1 MTERFK
7 PLSRAVAAGLLA
19 LLATLGGCS
28 NAVEDT
34 RPGQPVK
41 TRQAAFKEMLRVFE
55 PMGTML
61 RDGRY
66 DATKFSALAEDLKQ
80 KRDGPWSHF
89 GADTFYPPTKA
100 KADVWAQPE
109 LFERDRKAFFN
120 ATDAL
125 LAAALT
131 RQVGVVEKAYF
142 AAYDTC
148 QGCHKRFKEK

>member
-1 MTERFK
+1 MTERFN

-19 LLATLGGCS
+19 LLATLGACS

-41 TRQAAFKEMLRVFE
+41 TRQTAFKEMLRVFE

-66 DATKFSALAEDLKQ
+66 DATKFSALAESLKQ
-80 KRDGPWSHF
+80 KREAPWPHF
-89 GADTFYPPTKA
+89 GAGTFYPPTKA

-109 LFERDRKAFFN
+109 LFERDRKAFFI

-131 RQVGVVEKAYF
+131 QQLGAVEKAYF

-148 QGCHKRFKEK
+148 QACHKRFKEK

>member
-1 MTERFK
+1 MNERIK
-7 PLSRAVAAGLLA
+7 PMSLVVAAGILA
-19 LLATLGGCS
+19 LLATLGACG

-80 KRDGPWSHF
+80 KREAPWPHF
-89 GADTFYPPTKA
+89 GTGSFYPPTKA

-109 LFERDRKAFFN
+109 LFERDRQAFFN

-125 LAAALT
+125 FAAALT
-131 RQVGVVEKAYF
+131 RQLGAVEKAYF